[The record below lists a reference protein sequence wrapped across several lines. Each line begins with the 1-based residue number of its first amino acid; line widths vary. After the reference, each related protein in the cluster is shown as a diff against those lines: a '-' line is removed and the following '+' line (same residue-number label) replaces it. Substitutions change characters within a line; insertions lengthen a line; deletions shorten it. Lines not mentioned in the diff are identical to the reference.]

1 MILAIVLTAVI
12 TFVITA
18 LWGKYAYT
26 KGHKNLY
33 ISFEA
38 LQNEL
43 DSLSQKLGH
52 KDIYDYWLHAKG
64 KEYADR
70 GIQNINNA
78 LGFLRNK

>member
-1 MILAIVLTAVI
+1 MLQIMITAVI
-12 TFVITA
+12 TFVITT

-26 KGHKNLY
+26 KGHSNLY
-33 ISFEA
+33 ISIEA

-43 DSLSQKLGH
+43 NSLSRELGR
-52 KDIYDYWLHAKG
+52 KDIYDYWLNTKG

-70 GIQNINNA
+70 GMQNINNA